1 MPRQKA
7 WCLSFQIAARV
18 HYLPARDA
26 PSRLRNIY
34 DKKAEISR
42 PQFGSTPMPDMLD
55 PSTIVFALLAI
66 FVLWKLRS
74 ALGTRT
80 GNEKP
85 PPVNSF
91 FRRTIGTNDNKVV
104 PLPGAAPPPVP
115 NPPPNPDRWKVYAEP
130 GSKVAA
136 GLDAIASAS
145 PDFALDPFVA
155 GAKAAYEMIVSA
167 FASGDRQT
175 LQNLLDKDVLDSFT
189 AAIAARESRSESMT
203 TQVVSIDQVIIEDA
217 GMRNRSAQITLRFM
231 SKLINATHDKSGA
244 LIDGNPDKSVD
255 MIDIWTFAHDVD
267 SRDPNWKLIAT
278 QTGH

>member
-1 MPRQKA
+1 
-7 WCLSFQIAARV
+7 
-18 HYLPARDA
+18 
-26 PSRLRNIY
+26 
-34 DKKAEISR
+34 
-42 PQFGSTPMPDMLD
+42 MPDLLD
-55 PSTIVFALLAI
+55 PSTIIFALLAI

-74 ALGTRT
+74 VLGTRT

-85 PPVNSF
+85 PPASPF

-115 NPPPNPDRWKVYAEP
+115 SQSPNADRWKAYAEP
-130 GSKVAA
+130 GSKIAA
-136 GLDAIASAS
+136 GLDAIIAAS
-145 PDFALDPFVA
+145 PGFALDPFVA
-155 GAKAAYEMIVSA
+155 GAKAAYEMIVTA

-189 AAIAARESRSESMT
+189 AAIDAREGRGESMT
-203 TQVVSIDQVIIEDA
+203 TQVVSIDKVTIEDA
-217 GMRNRSAQITLRFM
+217 GMRDRLAQITLRFA
-231 SKLINATHDKSGA
+231 SKLISATHDKSGA

-255 MIDIWTFAHDVD
+255 MIDIWTFARDVS